1 MRQKLIHISMCKQNN
16 PFRLEVILMNEYK
29 PMILSHLTDKF
40 VKTIPEVT
48 IDRLD
53 YSCQKQN
60 REIDDGTLKVFK
72 RITVLTQK

>member
-1 MRQKLIHISMCKQNN
+1 
-16 PFRLEVILMNEYK
+16 MNEYR